1 MIEKLQ
7 FSDSDFFMGEDS
19 MHGLLEYSLHAGF
32 AMILMCEHGSAEIK
46 INLKEHRIS
55 RNSQVII
62 LPDTIIS
69 MEKATEDFSVK
80 YIAFSKSIADEICF
94 KMEPVF
100 FGYLREN
107 PVFHPEKREYLRPL
121 KGLFYNMET
130 LNNDSG
136 NIFRTNIAKD
146 LLKAFLYSMYDKI
159 KRFLIARQDPME
171 SKRQIE
177 LFKNFVTLVIRNCG
191 KEREAS
197 YYADELGISPKYL
210 SDICKNIG
218 KNPTKRIIDA
228 FTVQEIKIQL
238 QSTTKTIGEIAHE
251 LSFPDQ
257 SYLGRFFKRMTGIS
271 PNDYRKSCNEAS
283 ANLSEGNL

>member
-107 PVFHPEKREYLRPL
+107 PVFHPEKRE
-121 KGLFYNMET
+121 
-130 LNNDSG
+130 
-136 NIFRTNIAKD
+136 
-146 LLKAFLYSMYDKI
+146 
-159 KRFLIARQDPME
+159 
-171 SKRQIE
+171 
-177 LFKNFVTLVIRNCG
+177 
-191 KEREAS
+191 
-197 YYADELGISPKYL
+197 
-210 SDICKNIG
+210 
-218 KNPTKRIIDA
+218 
-228 FTVQEIKIQL
+228 
-238 QSTTKTIGEIAHE
+238 
-251 LSFPDQ
+251 
-257 SYLGRFFKRMTGIS
+257 
-271 PNDYRKSCNEAS
+271 
-283 ANLSEGNL
+283 